1 MKRTEEKTEPRYLS
15 ICRQLEREIKT
26 GKLQEGERLKAER
39 ILAQELHVARN
50 TVKQAYEL
58 LCVKGLAYCIRGSGT
73 YVRNRERQN
82 GRPSLEIVEKA
93 IKKLQEQGMGRAE
106 IERLF
111 EKTAWDTMPE
121 YEKIHLA
128 WIDCSEELIHNTAKE
143 IADYCNV
150 RVSPILLDD
159 MKKDG
164 NLLEKQEYDLYAT
177 TINHYEELLQSV
189 GQFWERPEEK
199 TEMVVLSVDT
209 STIARIAKL
218 KEGERVIV
226 VFGGQWYRY
235 SVECFLEEFGA
246 KGEVEFL
253 FIDRA
258 LEKLEKIQKEIGC
271 VILPQDAGYKDN
283 YVKKISE
290 WCKAKK
296 IDSFPFIQVVDEGSM
311 LHLRK
316 KAYEIWKV

>member
-1 MKRTEEKTEPRYLS
+1 M
-15 ICRQLEREIKT
+15 
-26 GKLQEGERLKAER
+26 
-39 ILAQELHVARN
+39 
-50 TVKQAYEL
+50 
-58 LCVKGLAYCIRGSGT
+58 
-73 YVRNRERQN
+73 
-82 GRPSLEIVEKA
+82 
-93 IKKLQEQGMGRAE
+93 
-106 IERLF
+106 
-111 EKTAWDTMPE
+111 
-121 YEKIHLA
+121 
-128 WIDCSEELIHNTAKE
+128 
-143 IADYCNV
+143 
-150 RVSPILLDD
+150 
-159 MKKDG
+159 
-164 NLLEKQEYDLYAT
+164 
-177 TINHYEELLQSV
+177 
-189 GQFWERPEEK
+189 
-199 TEMVVLSVDT
+199 
-209 STIARIAKL
+209 
-218 KEGERVIV
+218 IV